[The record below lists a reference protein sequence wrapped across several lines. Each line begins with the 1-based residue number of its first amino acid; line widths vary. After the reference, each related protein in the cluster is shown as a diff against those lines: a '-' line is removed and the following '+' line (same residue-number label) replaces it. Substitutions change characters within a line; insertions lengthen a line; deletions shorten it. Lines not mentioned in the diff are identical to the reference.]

1 MTIFPDTYTVYLAI
15 TLVLLLVGS
24 FVVTRRIPKEPKT
37 KKEIVIQVAYVV
49 SSMSLIFATIFVCMT
64 LFTIIAISAI
74 VA

>member
-1 MTIFPDTYTVYLAI
+1 MTIFPDTYTVYLAT

-49 SSMSLIFATIFVCMT
+49 SSMSLIFATIFVCMA

>member
-15 TLVLLLVGS
+15 TLALLLVGS

-37 KKEIVIQVAYVV
+37 KKEIVTQVAYVV